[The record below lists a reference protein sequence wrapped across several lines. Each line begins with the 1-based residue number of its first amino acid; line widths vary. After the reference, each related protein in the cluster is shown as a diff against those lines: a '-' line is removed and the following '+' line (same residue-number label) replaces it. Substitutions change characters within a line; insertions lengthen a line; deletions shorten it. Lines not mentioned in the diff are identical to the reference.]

1 MLINKI
7 AGKNY
12 FVALLILLGIAT
24 FLVTSVFILTALIPD
39 TLGLKP
45 VEYDTASVNE
55 FEPWTFETNGLKV
68 NFPEGGII
76 ATLNET
82 DNNRSYL
89 LVGEGIYESES
100 EIPVTETPGGIFI
113 VVEDFYFEEIR
124 GSNIFNPLEDE
135 NIHNRISAFSE
146 KQIGIPPIWSETI
159 PLLFHAH
166 EGLFYYY
173 FITTEGE
180 PILPPQVYYTYWQ
193 LFGTFTV
200 YFLFVLIMLLLITI
214 FTLDHAY
221 SRYWFHL
228 GKTQPSRFSL
238 LFIPFSLILIISG
251 TILTKTLGWHEM
263 LSSSGYA
270 IVIVALIALAG
281 SGRIDYLDLGLR
293 RDRLK
298 HGYFLAIFTAILIIA
313 AVRGLPQGIC
323 TNDIFIF
330 LQLPIIF
337 LVYGLPRELVWR
349 GFIQAV
355 LSRQVGPTKGLLV
368 MIFLA
373 AITRAAI
380 IAITAPWMLAYP
392 YTYLELAV
400 LVPGLAAILGYLYLR
415 TENILSC
422 ALLHSLI
429 LWLPGII
436 YY

>member
-1 MLINKI
+1 MFIKKL

-12 FVALLILLGIAT
+12 FVALLILLGVAT
-24 FLVTSVFILTALIPD
+24 LLIISFFLLTALIPD
-39 TLGLKP
+39 TIGLKP
-45 VEYDTASVNE
+45 VEYNVTSVNE
-55 FEPWTFETNGLKV
+55 FEPWTFEANGLKV

-76 ATLNET
+76 TTLSET
-82 DNNRSYL
+82 DNSRSYL
-89 LVGEGIYESES
+89 LVGEGIYEPENK
-100 EIPVTETPGGIFI
+100 IPDTEKPGGIFI
-113 VVEDFYFEEIR
+113 VVEDFFFEEIR
-124 GSNIFNPLEDE
+124 GSNIFIPLEDE
-135 NIHNRISAFSE
+135 IIHNRISAFSE
-146 KQIGIPPIWSETI
+146 KQIGIPTVWSETI

-180 PILPPQVYYTYWQ
+180 PILPPQANYTYWQ

-214 FTLDHAY
+214 FTLDHKY
-221 SRYWFHL
+221 SRYWFYL
-228 GKTQPSRFSL
+228 GKTPPGRFSL
-238 LFIPFSLILIISG
+238 LLVPLSLMLIISSV
-251 TILTKTLGWHEM
+251 ILIKIMGWHEM

-270 IVIVALIALAG
+270 IVIVLLVALSG

-293 RDRLK
+293 RDRLQ

-313 AVRGLPQGIC
+313 TVRGLPQSIC
-323 TNDIFIF
+323 TDNLFIF
-330 LQLPIIF
+330 LHLPIIF
-337 LVYGLPRELVWR
+337 AVYGLPRELVWR
-349 GFIQAV
+349 GYIQAV
-355 LSRQVGPTKGLLV
+355 ISRQIGPTKGL
-368 MIFLA
+368 IATIILA
-373 AITRAAI
+373 AVTRTVI

-415 TENILSC
+415 TENILAC

-436 YY
+436 LY